1 MGSSIALKIL
11 NIDSNELLKQTVFMD
26 NKHLLPYLYFIT
38 RINKFFV
45 EDFKQDQ
52 TVKNFTIYNVITKKE
67 YNIIIEPLQT
77 EKFLKGLVYEASE
90 YPNYYQALVVSDIE
104 KGSLSEKCG
113 VVKREMMLLG
123 TTKKYLF
130 QISEVGNEIQ
140 KGNEEF
146 VFYNFKKDYVVVVN
160 FKEQKEKEGNKD
172 KGGLGFEL
180 QEVDINNFY
189 KYFLYEKQEQEEE
202 GKMDNTV
209 NEVNE
214 VNNVNEVN
222 DNNSNKEIISE
233 DNKEVKDT
241 CQHEEVKKEDENKE
255 IENISDNKEKQ
266 QQHDVMEK
274 LPQLQ
279 DIITENAV
287 TPNDVIKDDKVNEE
301 VINDNDN
308 KEENIIKEEI
318 KETIITNTN
327 NNSLD
332 NNVQVNENET
342 PQEMQEQQPV
352 PIKKKEVII
361 ESVSL
366 MSKLTP
372 GDILTYITE
381 IPL

>member
-113 VVKREMMLLG
+113 IVKREMMLLG

-160 FKEQKEKEGNKD
+160 FKEKKEKEGNKD

-189 KYFLYEKQEQEEE
+189 KYFLYEKQEEEE
-202 GKMDNTV
+202 GKMDNG
-209 NEVNE
+209 E

-222 DNNSNKEIISE
+222 DNSNKEIISE
-233 DNKEVKDT
+233 DNKEIKDT
-241 CQHEEVKKEDENKE
+241 CQHGEVKKEDENKE
-255 IENISDNKEKQ
+255 IENINDNKEE
-266 QQHDVMEK
+266 QQHDVVEK

-279 DIITENAV
+279 DVITENVV
-287 TPNDVIKDDKVNEE
+287 TPNDDIKDDKVNEE

-318 KETIITNTN
+318 KETITTNTN
-327 NNSLD
+327 NICLD
-332 NNVQVNENET
+332 NNVQVNENKNENVNET
-342 PQEMQEQQPV
+342 PHEIQEQQPV

>member
-113 VVKREMMLLG
+113 VIKREMMLLG

-209 NEVNE
+209 NEVN
-214 VNNVNEVN
+214 

-287 TPNDVIKDDKVNEE
+287 TQNDVIKDDKVNEE
-301 VINDNDN
+301 VINNNDN

-318 KETIITNTN
+318 KETITTNTN

-342 PQEMQEQQPV
+342 PQEIQEQQPV

>member
-209 NEVNE
+209 NEVN
-214 VNNVNEVN
+214 

-241 CQHEEVKKEDENKE
+241 CQHEEVKKEDENNE

-318 KETIITNTN
+318 KETITTNTN

-342 PQEMQEQQPV
+342 PQEIQEQQPV

>member
-1 MGSSIALKIL
+1 M
-11 NIDSNELLKQTVFMD
+11 M
-26 NKHLLPYLYFIT
+26 
-38 RINKFFV
+38 
-45 EDFKQDQ
+45 
-52 TVKNFTIYNVITKKE
+52 
-67 YNIIIEPLQT
+67 
-77 EKFLKGLVYEASE
+77 VYEASE

-160 FKEQKEKEGNKD
+160 FKDQKEKEGNKD

-209 NEVNE
+209 NKINE

-255 IENISDNKEKQ
+255 IENISDNKEEE

-287 TPNDVIKDDKVNEE
+287 TQNDVIKDDKVNEE
-301 VINDNDN
+301 IINNNDN

-327 NNSLD
+327 NNSFD
-332 NNVQVNENET
+332 NNVQV
-342 PQEMQEQQPV
+342 
-352 PIKKKEVII
+352 KK
-361 ESVSL
+361 
-366 MSKLTP
+366 
-372 GDILTYITE
+372 
-381 IPL
+381 

>member
-209 NEVNE
+209 NEVN
-214 VNNVNEVN
+214 

-318 KETIITNTN
+318 KETITTNTN

-342 PQEMQEQQPV
+342 PQEIQEQQPV

>member
-1 MGSSIALKIL
+1 
-11 NIDSNELLKQTVFMD
+11 MD

-113 VVKREMMLLG
+113 IVKREMMLLG

-160 FKEQKEKEGNKD
+160 FKEKKEKEGNKD

-189 KYFLYEKQEQEEE
+189 KYFLYEKQEEEE
-202 GKMDNTV
+202 GKMDNG
-209 NEVNE
+209 E

-222 DNNSNKEIISE
+222 DNSNKEIISE
-233 DNKEVKDT
+233 DNKEIKDT
-241 CQHEEVKKEDENKE
+241 CQHGEVKKEDENKD
-255 IENISDNKEKQ
+255 IEKISDNKEE
-266 QQHDVMEK
+266 QQHDVVEK

-279 DIITENAV
+279 DVITENVV
-287 TPNDVIKDDKVNEE
+287 TPNDDIKDHKVNEE
-301 VINDNDN
+301 VINNNN

-342 PQEMQEQQPV
+342 PQEIQEQQPV